1 MELKI
6 QKNLQKIKT
15 EDHGAIDR
23 LIEANVS
30 GKLDSYLKRYT
41 KEEGAEVRLSLVLE
55 ENKKG
60 EFDGSLRIQ
69 ADGRDFASKRE
80 DFRSLEDLVNHLFD
94 HVKIQMA
101 DAK

>member
-1 MELKI
+1 MTTNI
-6 QKNLQKIKT
+6 QKNLQKIKPQ
-15 EDHGAIDR
+15 DHDAIDR
-23 LIEANVS
+23 LIAANLG
-30 GKLDSYLKRYT
+30 GKLNSYLKRFD
-41 KEEGAEVRLSLVLE
+41 KNDSEVRLSITLE

-69 ADGRDFASKRE
+69 ADKNDFASKRE

-94 HVKIQMA
+94 HIKIQMA